1 MTFYPARDW
10 LAGGIERQNNE
21 WETSMQA
28 IIVKYHGPTDT
39 KGARMS
45 ARCDAGRV
53 TVPWDHALSIG
64 DNKRA
69 ACLALLRKLGWWE
82 STYHGGVLPDGSWA
96 FVCDDAWPRVRL
108 VKS

>member
-1 MTFYPARDW
+1 
-10 LAGGIERQNNE
+10 
-21 WETSMQA
+21 MQA

-64 DNKRA
+64 DNARA
-69 ACLALLRKLGWWE
+69 ACLALLSKIGWRGA
-82 STYHGGVLPDGSWA
+82 YHGGSLPDGSWA
-96 FVCDDAWPRVRL
+96 FVCVDACTRDRL
-108 VKS
+108 VKA